1 MKPNQIPLL
10 LNRNPRNAFTLVE
23 LMVAMAL
30 IILMLSIM
38 SQAFVIATGT
48 MQGLKEVADMQ
59 EKIRPAI
66 TLLQRDLGANHF
78 EGSKKLSDPEFWD
91 NGPPKEGYF
100 MLWQDNATE
109 LATGI
114 EPSEGTFNGVSFSR
128 SAALANHMLAFTVKL
143 PGKSPNDFFEENL
156 ALPILKPIK
165 LAFGN
170 TFFNVVNNPVQATD
184 TPKGMTDSNIRRFE
198 STPDRIHSDWAEV
211 AYFLGPHN
219 AGVAT
224 LVADGNTDGKN
235 NPPSLPYFNLYRQQ
249 KLVLPNYNIEGAAL
263 PLLDQNLGIISA
275 NPVDYNPNLDANLN
289 PKIGI
294 LLAKD
299 YFSGLSFHLDNNSK
313 IEFNKPSDLTV
324 PWKRMGNRT
333 NTVNTP
339 PTSPPNPPPSVG
351 LTPASYPKHYLG
363 YPQINMPLFSEF
375 PTTSNKVNTDII
387 ATNVI
392 SFDVKLLTDNQYDYQ
407 SLATILGAAGFYNS
421 HFPVGNYG
429 SPNPRVFDTWT
440 TDQGNAANSIPK
452 YDFGIW
458 NSITGKWQPSG
469 NTLGNNSLIPVWNW
483 NNNTGLNIKAVQ
495 ISIRV
500 WDQKSNTAK
509 MFVVVQKL

>member
-1 MKPNQIPLL
+1 MKPYQMPIQIK
-10 LNRNPRNAFTLVE
+10 RNPRNAFTLVE

-100 MLWQDNATE
+100 MLWQDQAY
-109 LATGI
+109 
-114 EPSEGTFNGVSFSR
+114 EPASGVEPYGYESSFNGVSFSR
-128 SAALANHMLAFTVKL
+128 SAAFANHMLAFTVKL
-143 PGKSPNDFFEENL
+143 PGKSPNDFFEENI
-156 ALPILKPIK
+156 ASPIPAPIK

-170 TFFNVVNNPVQATD
+170 TFFNGLG
-184 TPKGMTDSNIRRFE
+184 TPSGMTDSNIRRFE
-198 STPDRIHSDWAEV
+198 TTSDRVHSDWAEV
-211 AYFLGPHN
+211 VYFLGPHN
-219 AGVAT
+219 VGVAT
-224 LVADGNTDGKN
+224 PVADGTTDGKN

-263 PLLDQNLGIISA
+263 PLLDPNAGIISTPA
-275 NPVDYNPNLDANLN
+275 NPNPNLDIN
-289 PKIGI
+289 PNPSIGI

-333 NTVNTP
+333 FT
-339 PTSPPNPPPSVG
+339 G
-351 LTPASYPKHYLG
+351 LTANHYLG
-363 YPQINMPLFSEF
+363 KPAVNTPLFSEY
-375 PTTSNKVNTDII
+375 TSATKVNTDII

-392 SFDVKLLTDNQYDYQ
+392 SFDVKLLTDDQYDYETLNKILTRTPY
-407 SLATILGAAGFYNS
+407 SLNPA
-421 HFPVGNYG
+421 VGNY
-429 SPNPRVFDTWT
+429 SPSAVFDTWT
-440 TDQGNAANSIPK
+440 TDQGNATNSIPK
-452 YDFGIW
+452 YDFGEW
-458 NSITGKWQPSG
+458 NTIPNKWQPS
-469 NTLGNNSLIPVWNW
+469 TSASNSTIPVWGWYLASTMPNVYKPYK
-483 NNNTGLNIKAVQ
+483 GLNIKAVQ
-495 ISIRV
+495 ISLRI

>member
-38 SQAFVIATGT
+38 SQAFVIATGV

-100 MLWQDNATE
+100 MLWQDKANDVA
-109 LATGI
+109 
-114 EPSEGTFNGVSFSR
+114 EGTINNVTFSQ

-143 PGKSPNDFFEENL
+143 PGKSPNDFFDSSL
-156 ALPILKPIK
+156 GAS
-165 LAFGN
+165 FGN
-170 TFFNVVNNPVQATD
+170 IFFNGAG
-184 TPKGMTDSNIRRFE
+184 TPLGMTDSNIRRFE
-198 STPDRIHSDWAEV
+198 SNANLIHSDWAEV

-219 AGVAT
+219 AGAT
-224 LVADGNTDGKN
+224 PVADGNTDGKT

-249 KLVLPNYNIEGAAL
+249 KLVLPSFNISGVTLPVATAA
-263 PLLDQNLGIISA
+263 IKEEISCETST
-275 NPVDYNPNLDANLN
+275 
-289 PKIGI
+289 GT
-294 LLAKD
+294 
-299 YFSGLSFHLDNNSK
+299 
-313 IEFNKPSDLTV
+313 FNKPSDLTV

-333 NTVNTP
+333 LNHLGNR
-339 PTSPPNPPPSVG
+339 VG
-351 LTPASYPKHYLG
+351 
-363 YPQINMPLFSEF
+363 PLFSEF
-375 PTTSNKVNTDII
+375 VNPSSKVNTDII

-392 SFDVKLLTDNQYDYQ
+392 SFDVKLLTDLRYDYED
-407 SLATILGAAGFYNS
+407 LTTILSQGSYSAYPPVSNYALANGNAAI
-421 HFPVGNYG
+421 
-429 SPNPRVFDTWT
+429 RVFDTWT

-452 YDFGIW
+452 YDFGFW
-458 NSITGKWQPSG
+458 NNITGKWQPSG
-469 NTLGNNSLIPVWNW
+469 NTAGNNSLIQVWNVA
-483 NNNTGLNIKAVQ
+483 NNTGLNIKAVQ
-495 ISIRV
+495 ISLRI

>member
-38 SQAFVIATGT
+38 SQAFVIATGV

-78 EGSKKLSDPEFWD
+78 EGSKKLSDLEFWD

-100 MLWQDNATE
+100 MLWQDKASDV
-109 LATGI
+109 A
-114 EPSEGTFNGVSFSR
+114 EGVTNNVTFSQ

-143 PGKSPNDFFEENL
+143 PGKSPNDFFDSGL
-156 ALPILKPIK
+156 GAS
-165 LAFGN
+165 FGN
-170 TFFNVVNNPVQATD
+170 IFFNGAG
-184 TPKGMTDSNIRRFE
+184 TPLGMTDSNIRRFE
-198 STPDRIHSDWAEV
+198 SNANLIHSDWAEV

-219 AGVAT
+219 AGAT
-224 LVADGNTDGKN
+224 PVADGNTDGKN

-249 KLVLPNYNIEGAAL
+249 KLVLPSFNISGVTLPVATAA
-263 PLLDQNLGIISA
+263 IKEEISCETST
-275 NPVDYNPNLDANLN
+275 
-289 PKIGI
+289 GT
-294 LLAKD
+294 
-299 YFSGLSFHLDNNSK
+299 
-313 IEFNKPSDLTV
+313 FNKPSDLTV

-333 NTVNTP
+333 LNHLGNR
-339 PTSPPNPPPSVG
+339 VG
-351 LTPASYPKHYLG
+351 
-363 YPQINMPLFSEF
+363 PLFSEF
-375 PTTSNKVNTDII
+375 VNPSSKVNTDII

-392 SFDVKLLTDNQYDYQ
+392 SFDVKLLTDLRYDYED
-407 SLATILGAAGFYNS
+407 LTTILSQGSYSAYPPVSNYALANGNAAI
-421 HFPVGNYG
+421 
-429 SPNPRVFDTWT
+429 RVFDTWT

-452 YDFGIW
+452 YDFGFW
-458 NSITGKWQPSG
+458 NNITGKWQPSG
-469 NTLGNNSLIPVWNW
+469 NTAGNNSLIPVWNVT
-483 NNNTGLNIKAVQ
+483 NNTGLNIKAVQ
-495 ISIRV
+495 ISLRI

>member
-38 SQAFVIATGT
+38 SQAFVIATGV

-100 MLWQDNATE
+100 MLWQDQASDA
-109 LATGI
+109 L
-114 EPSEGTFNGVSFSR
+114 EPSTNNVNFSR
-128 SAALANHMLAFTVKL
+128 SAASANHMLAFTVKL
-143 PGKSPNDFFEENL
+143 PGKSPNEFFESSSL
-156 ALPILKPIK
+156 AS
-165 LAFGN
+165 FGTIFTN
-170 TFFNVVNNPVQATD
+170 ATTNV
-184 TPKGMTDSNIRRFE
+184 GMKDANIRRFE
-198 STPDRIHSDWAEV
+198 SNANFIHSDWAEV

-219 AGVAT
+219 AGVV
-224 LVADGNTDGKN
+224 VADGNTDGKE
-235 NPPSLPYFNLYRQQ
+235 NPPTLPYFNLYRQQ
-249 KLVLPNYNIEGAAL
+249 RLVLPSYNIAGVAL
-263 PLLDQNLGIISA
+263 PGVIANEEISYESA
-275 NPVDYNPNLDANLN
+275 TPSY
-289 PKIGI
+289 
-294 LLAKD
+294 
-299 YFSGLSFHLDNNSK
+299 
-313 IEFNKPSDLTV
+313 NKPSDLTV

-333 NTVNTP
+333 NIVNTL
-339 PTSPPNPPPSVG
+339 PTGPSVG
-351 LTPASYPKHYLG
+351 LTPTSYAKHYLG
-363 YPQINMPLFSEF
+363 YPQTNKPLFSEF
-375 PTTSNKVNTDII
+375 PNTSTKVNTDII

-407 SLATILGAAGFYNS
+407 SLSTILGAAGFYNA
-421 HFPVGNYG
+421 HTPVGNYG

-469 NTLGNNSLIPVWNW
+469 NTNGNNSLIPVWNW
-483 NNNTGLNIKAVQ
+483 SSNTGLNIKAVQ
-495 ISIRV
+495 ISLRI

-509 MFVVVQKL
+509 MFVIVQKL

>member
-10 LNRNPRNAFTLVE
+10 LNRNPKNAFTLVE

-38 SQAFVIATGT
+38 SQAFVIATGV

-100 MLWQDNATE
+100 MLWQDKANDVA
-109 LATGI
+109 
-114 EPSEGTFNGVSFSR
+114 EGTINNVTFSQ

-143 PGKSPNDFFEENL
+143 PGKSPNDFFDSSL
-156 ALPILKPIK
+156 GAS
-165 LAFGN
+165 FGN
-170 TFFNVVNNPVQATD
+170 IFFNGAG
-184 TPKGMTDSNIRRFE
+184 TPLGMTDSNIRRFE
-198 STPDRIHSDWAEV
+198 SNANLIHSDWAEV

-219 AGVAT
+219 AGAT
-224 LVADGNTDGKN
+224 PVADGNTDGKN

-249 KLVLPNYNIEGAAL
+249 KLVLPSFNISGVTLPVATAA
-263 PLLDQNLGIISA
+263 IKEEISCETST
-275 NPVDYNPNLDANLN
+275 
-289 PKIGI
+289 GT
-294 LLAKD
+294 
-299 YFSGLSFHLDNNSK
+299 
-313 IEFNKPSDLTV
+313 FNKPSDLTV

-333 NTVNTP
+333 LNHLGNR
-339 PTSPPNPPPSVG
+339 VG
-351 LTPASYPKHYLG
+351 
-363 YPQINMPLFSEF
+363 PLFSEF
-375 PTTSNKVNTDII
+375 VNPSSKVNTDII

-392 SFDVKLLTDNQYDYQ
+392 SFDVKLLTDLRYDYED
-407 SLATILGAAGFYNS
+407 LTTILSQGSYSAYPPVSNYAIANGNAAI
-421 HFPVGNYG
+421 
-429 SPNPRVFDTWT
+429 RVFDTWT

-452 YDFGIW
+452 YDFGFW
-458 NSITGKWQPSG
+458 NNITGKWQPSG
-469 NTLGNNSLIPVWNW
+469 NTAGNNSLIPVWNVT
-483 NNNTGLNIKAVQ
+483 NNTGLNIKAVQ
-495 ISIRV
+495 ISLRI

>member
-38 SQAFVIATGT
+38 SQAFVIATGV

-100 MLWQDNATE
+100 MLWQDKAYDV
-109 LATGI
+109 A
-114 EPSEGTFNGVSFSR
+114 EGTINNVTFSQ

-143 PGKSPNDFFEENL
+143 PGKSPNDFFDSSL
-156 ALPILKPIK
+156 GAS
-165 LAFGN
+165 FGN
-170 TFFNVVNNPVQATD
+170 IFFNGAG
-184 TPKGMTDSNIRRFE
+184 TPLGMTDSNIRRFE
-198 STPDRIHSDWAEV
+198 SNANLIHSDWAEV

-219 AGVAT
+219 AGAT
-224 LVADGNTDGKN
+224 PVADGNTDGKN

-249 KLVLPNYNIEGAAL
+249 KLVLPSFNISGVTLPVATAA
-263 PLLDQNLGIISA
+263 IKEEISCETSA
-275 NPVDYNPNLDANLN
+275 
-289 PKIGI
+289 GT
-294 LLAKD
+294 
-299 YFSGLSFHLDNNSK
+299 
-313 IEFNKPSDLTV
+313 FNKPSDLTV

-333 NTVNTP
+333 LNHLGNR
-339 PTSPPNPPPSVG
+339 VG
-351 LTPASYPKHYLG
+351 
-363 YPQINMPLFSEF
+363 PLFSEF
-375 PTTSNKVNTDII
+375 VNPSSKVNTDII

-392 SFDVKLLTDNQYDYQ
+392 SFDVKLLTDLRYDYED
-407 SLATILGAAGFYNS
+407 LTTILSQGSYSAYP
-421 HFPVGNYG
+421 PVSNYALANGNA
-429 SPNPRVFDTWT
+429 SIRVFDTWT

-452 YDFGIW
+452 YDFGFW
-458 NSITGKWQPSG
+458 NNITGKWQPSG
-469 NTLGNNSLIPVWNW
+469 NTAGNNSLIPVWNVT
-483 NNNTGLNIKAVQ
+483 NNTGLNIKAVQ
-495 ISIRV
+495 ISLRI

-509 MFVVVQKL
+509 MFVIVQKL

>member
-1 MKPNQIPLL
+1 MKPNQISLL

-38 SQAFVIATGT
+38 SQAFVIATGV

-91 NGPPKEGYF
+91 NGPPREGYF
-100 MLWQDNATE
+100 MLWQDKAYDV
-109 LATGI
+109 A
-114 EPSEGTFNGVSFSR
+114 EGTTNNVTFSQ

-143 PGKSPNDFFEENL
+143 PGKSPNDFFDSGL
-156 ALPILKPIK
+156 GAS
-165 LAFGN
+165 FGN
-170 TFFNVVNNPVQATD
+170 IFFNGAG
-184 TPKGMTDSNIRRFE
+184 TPLGMTDSNIRRFE
-198 STPDRIHSDWAEV
+198 SNANLIHSDWAEV

-219 AGVAT
+219 AGAT
-224 LVADGNTDGKN
+224 PVADGNTDGKN

-249 KLVLPNYNIEGAAL
+249 KLVLPSFNISGVTLPVATAA
-263 PLLDQNLGIISA
+263 IKEEISCETST
-275 NPVDYNPNLDANLN
+275 
-289 PKIGI
+289 GT
-294 LLAKD
+294 
-299 YFSGLSFHLDNNSK
+299 
-313 IEFNKPSDLTV
+313 FNKPSDLTV

-333 NTVNTP
+333 LNHLGNR
-339 PTSPPNPPPSVG
+339 VG
-351 LTPASYPKHYLG
+351 
-363 YPQINMPLFSEF
+363 PLFSEF
-375 PTTSNKVNTDII
+375 VNPSSKVNTDII

-392 SFDVKLLTDNQYDYQ
+392 SFDVKLLTDLRYDYED
-407 SLATILGAAGFYNS
+407 LTTILSQGSYSAYPPVSNYALANGNAAI
-421 HFPVGNYG
+421 
-429 SPNPRVFDTWT
+429 RVFDTWT

-452 YDFGIW
+452 YDFGFW
-458 NSITGKWQPSG
+458 NNITGKWQPSG
-469 NTLGNNSLIPVWNW
+469 NTAGNNSLIQVWNVA
-483 NNNTGLNIKAVQ
+483 NNTGLNIKAVQ
-495 ISIRV
+495 ISLRI

>member
-38 SQAFVIATGT
+38 SQAFVIATGV

-78 EGSKKLSDPEFWD
+78 EGSKKLSDLEFWD

-100 MLWQDNATE
+100 MLWQDKASDV
-109 LATGI
+109 A
-114 EPSEGTFNGVSFSR
+114 EGVTNNVTFSQ

-143 PGKSPNDFFEENL
+143 PGKSPNDFFDSGL
-156 ALPILKPIK
+156 GAS
-165 LAFGN
+165 FGN
-170 TFFNVVNNPVQATD
+170 IFFNGAG
-184 TPKGMTDSNIRRFE
+184 TPLGMTDSNIRRFE
-198 STPDRIHSDWAEV
+198 SNANLIHSDWAEV

-219 AGVAT
+219 AGAT
-224 LVADGNTDGKN
+224 PVADGNTDGKN

-249 KLVLPNYNIEGAAL
+249 KLVLPSFNISGVTLPVATAA
-263 PLLDQNLGIISA
+263 IKEEISCETST
-275 NPVDYNPNLDANLN
+275 
-289 PKIGI
+289 GT
-294 LLAKD
+294 
-299 YFSGLSFHLDNNSK
+299 
-313 IEFNKPSDLTV
+313 FNKPSDLTV

-333 NTVNTP
+333 LNHLGNR
-339 PTSPPNPPPSVG
+339 VG
-351 LTPASYPKHYLG
+351 
-363 YPQINMPLFSEF
+363 PLFSEF
-375 PTTSNKVNTDII
+375 VNPSSKVNTDII

-392 SFDVKLLTDNQYDYQ
+392 SFDVKLLTDLRYDYED
-407 SLATILGAAGFYNS
+407 LTTILSQGSYSAYPPVSNYALANGNAAI
-421 HFPVGNYG
+421 
-429 SPNPRVFDTWT
+429 RVFDTWT

-452 YDFGIW
+452 YDFGFW
-458 NSITGKWQPSG
+458 NNITGKWQPSG
-469 NTLGNNSLIPVWNW
+469 NTAGNNSLIPVWNVT
-483 NNNTGLNIKAVQ
+483 NNTGLNIKAVQ
-495 ISIRV
+495 ISLRI

-509 MFVVVQKL
+509 MYVVVQKL

>member
-1 MKPNQIPLL
+1 MKPFPIPLKI
-10 LNRNPRNAFTLVE
+10 NRNSRNAFTLVE

-100 MLWQDNATE
+100 MLWQDNANE

-114 EPSEGTFNGVSFSR
+114 EPSEGTFNGVSFSQ
-128 SAALANHMLAFTVKL
+128 SAAAANHKLAFTVKL

-156 ALPILKPIK
+156 ALPILAPIK

-170 TFFNVVNNPVQATD
+170 TFFNGAG
-184 TPKGMTDSNIRRFE
+184 TPQGMIDSNIRRFE
-198 STPDRIHSDWAEV
+198 ATSDRVHSDWAEV

-219 AGVAT
+219 VGVAT
-224 LVADGNTDGKN
+224 PVADGNTDGKN
-235 NPPSLPYFNLYRQQ
+235 NPPSLSYFNLYRQQ

-263 PLLDQNLGIISA
+263 PLLDPNAGIISTPS
-275 NPVDYNPNLDANLN
+275 NPNPNLDIN
-289 PKIGI
+289 PNPSIGI

-333 NTVNTP
+333 FTGLTANRYLGKPAVNT
-339 PTSPPNPPPSVG
+339 
-351 LTPASYPKHYLG
+351 
-363 YPQINMPLFSEF
+363 PLFSEF
-375 PTTSNKVNTDII
+375 PSTSNKVNTDII

-407 SLATILGAAGFYNS
+407 SLSTILGAAGFYNA

-429 SPNPRVFDTWT
+429 SPSPRVFDTWT
-440 TDQGNAANSIPK
+440 TDQGNSANSIPK

-495 ISIRV
+495 ISLRI

-509 MFVVVQKL
+509 MFVIVQKL

>member
-38 SQAFVIATGT
+38 SQAFVIATGV

-78 EGSKKLSDPEFWD
+78 EGSKKLSDLEFWD

-100 MLWQDNATE
+100 MLWQDKASDV
-109 LATGI
+109 A
-114 EPSEGTFNGVSFSR
+114 EGVTNNVTFSK

-143 PGKSPNDFFEENL
+143 PGKSPNDFFDSGL
-156 ALPILKPIK
+156 GAS
-165 LAFGN
+165 FGN
-170 TFFNVVNNPVQATD
+170 IFFNGAG
-184 TPKGMTDSNIRRFE
+184 TPLGMTDSNIRRFE
-198 STPDRIHSDWAEV
+198 SNANLIHSDWAEV

-219 AGVAT
+219 AGAT
-224 LVADGNTDGKN
+224 PVADGNTDGKN

-249 KLVLPNYNIEGAAL
+249 KLVLPSFNISGVTLPVATAA
-263 PLLDQNLGIISA
+263 IKEEISCETST
-275 NPVDYNPNLDANLN
+275 
-289 PKIGI
+289 GT
-294 LLAKD
+294 
-299 YFSGLSFHLDNNSK
+299 
-313 IEFNKPSDLTV
+313 FNKPSDLTV

-333 NTVNTP
+333 LNHLGNR
-339 PTSPPNPPPSVG
+339 VG
-351 LTPASYPKHYLG
+351 
-363 YPQINMPLFSEF
+363 PLFSEF
-375 PTTSNKVNTDII
+375 VNPSSKVNTDII

-392 SFDVKLLTDNQYDYQ
+392 SFDVKLLTDLRYDYED
-407 SLATILGAAGFYNS
+407 LTTILSQSSYSAYPPVSNYAIANGNAAI
-421 HFPVGNYG
+421 
-429 SPNPRVFDTWT
+429 RVFDTWT

-452 YDFGIW
+452 YDFGFW
-458 NSITGKWQPSG
+458 NNITGKWQPSG
-469 NTLGNNSLIPVWNW
+469 NTAGNNSLIQVWNVT
-483 NNNTGLNIKAVQ
+483 NNTGLNIKAVQ
-495 ISIRV
+495 ISLRI

>member
-1 MKPNQIPLL
+1 MKPNQISMQN
-10 LNRNPRNAFTLVE
+10 NRNLRNAFTLVE

-100 MLWQDNATE
+100 MLWQDQAY
-109 LATGI
+109 
-114 EPSEGTFNGVSFSR
+114 EPASGVEPYGNESSFNGVSFSR
-128 SAALANHMLAFTVKL
+128 SAAKANHMLAFTVKL
-143 PGKSPNDFFEENL
+143 PGKSPNEFFESRSFS
-156 ALPILKPIK
+156 PF
-165 LAFGN
+165 FGN
-170 TFFNVVNNPVQATD
+170 IFFNGAG
-184 TPKGMTDSNIRRFE
+184 TPLGMNDANIRRFE
-198 STPDRIHSDWAEV
+198 SDINYIHSDWAEV

-219 AGVAT
+219 AAGVVT
-224 LVADGNTDGKN
+224 ADGNTDGKA
-235 NPPSLPYFNLYRQQ
+235 NPSVLSLPYYNLYRQQ
-249 KLVLPNYNIEGAAL
+249 RLVLPSYNIAGVTL
-263 PLLDQNLGIISA
+263 PPAGVNEEISCE
-275 NPVDYNPNLDANLN
+275 
-289 PKIGI
+289 
-294 LLAKD
+294 LAT
-299 YFSGLSFHLDNNSK
+299 FS
-313 IEFNKPSDLTV
+313 FNKPSDLTV

-333 NTVNTP
+333 NVVNTQP
-339 PTSPPNPPPSVG
+339 PPMAPSVG
-351 LTPASYPKHYLG
+351 LTSASYPKHYLG
-363 YPQINMPLFSEF
+363 YPQTNMPLFSEF
-375 PTTSNKVNTDII
+375 VTPSAKVNSDII

-407 SLATILGAAGFYNS
+407 SLSTILGTAGEYNA
-421 HFPVGNYG
+421 HAPVGNYG
-429 SPNPRVFDTWT
+429 SPNPRVFDTWS
-440 TDQGNAANSIPK
+440 TDQGNAANTIPK
-452 YDFGIW
+452 YDLGYW
-458 NSITGKWQPSG
+458 NNITRKWQPSG

-495 ISIRV
+495 ISLRI

>member
-1 MKPNQIPLL
+1 MKPNQIPFL

-38 SQAFVIATGT
+38 SQAFVIATGV

-100 MLWQDNATE
+100 MLWQDQPSDVAE
-109 LATGI
+109 GWIGI
-114 EPSEGTFNGVSFSR
+114 DKVNFSQ

-143 PGKSPNDFFEENL
+143 PGKSPNEFFESSSFNFL
-156 ALPILKPIK
+156 TPPL
-165 LAFGN
+165 FGN
-170 TFFNVVNNPVQATD
+170 TFFNGAG
-184 TPKGMTDSNIRRFE
+184 TPLGMKDANIRRFE
-198 STPDRIHSDWAEV
+198 SDIKYIHSDWAEV

-219 AGVAT
+219 AAGVVT
-224 LVADGNTDGKN
+224 ADGNTDGKA
-235 NPPSLPYFNLYRQQ
+235 NPSILSLPYFNLYRQQ
-249 KLVLPNYNIEGAAL
+249 RLVLPSYNIAGVTLPPAGA
-263 PLLDQNLGIISA
+263 NEEISCE
-275 NPVDYNPNLDANLN
+275 
-289 PKIGI
+289 
-294 LLAKD
+294 LAT
-299 YFSGLSFHLDNNSK
+299 LS
-313 IEFNKPSDLTV
+313 FNKPSDLTV

-351 LTPASYPKHYLG
+351 LTPTSYPKQYLG
-363 YPQINMPLFSEF
+363 YPQINMPLFSEYSSA
-375 PTTSNKVNTDII
+375 TKINTDII

-407 SLATILGAAGFYNS
+407 SLSTILGAAGFYNA
-421 HFPVGNYG
+421 HTPVGNYG

-458 NSITGKWQPSG
+458 NDITGKWQPSG
-469 NTLGNNSLIPVWNW
+469 NTAGNNSLIPVWNW
-483 NNNTGLNIKAVQ
+483 NSNTGLNIKAVQ
-495 ISIRV
+495 ISLRI